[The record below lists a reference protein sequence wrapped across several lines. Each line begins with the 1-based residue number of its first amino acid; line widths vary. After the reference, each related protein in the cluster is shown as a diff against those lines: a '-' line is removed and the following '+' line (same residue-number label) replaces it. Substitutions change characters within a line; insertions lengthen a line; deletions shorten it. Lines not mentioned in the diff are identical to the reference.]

1 VVELGVREFLVGVS
15 SWSWR
20 MEILSIRSRTHYLNS
35 NLPPQKKQLRGLCGL
50 CVIYNEHVEVK
61 KSEFWWKC
69 VKLFK
74 IIGRNVYEFLEIIGE
89 NV

>member
-1 VVELGVREFLVGVS
+1 
-15 SWSWR
+15 
-20 MEILSIRSRTHYLNS
+20 
-35 NLPPQKKQLRGLCGL
+35 
-50 CVIYNEHVEVK
+50 VIYNEHVEVK

-74 IIGRNVYEFLEIIGE
+74 IIGRNVYKFLEIIGE